1 MEIPLFLDTDNLHE
15 NPEYV
20 RFIYW
25 VLKIKE
31 LDFDLL
37 CDCGNTHSSSPLK
50 HLKLVFSYD
59 QLIIAG
65 LKDQNKNYHFT
76 NAEKFENLFQ
86 IIDQYNEAMDYLY
99 LMIDTQY
106 VTCPYEKIKFDVAPN
121 EDTIRGSIY
130 RLKPK
135 RFQLSNL
142 LYPDE
147 VYGWDDYEPLCLH
160 HMEEESAS
168 YKNYLRNNRWAI

>member
-15 NPEYV
+15 KPPYV

-25 VLKIKE
+25 TLKIKE

-37 CDCGNTHSSSPLK
+37 CDCEDMPSSSPLK
-50 HLKLVFSYD
+50 KLKLVFSYD
-59 QLIIAG
+59 QLIILG
-65 LKDQNKNYHFT
+65 LKDTDKNYHFT
-76 NAEKFENLFQ
+76 SAVKFENLFQ
-86 IIDQYNEAMDYLY
+86 IIDQFNEAMDYIY

-106 VTCPYEKIKFDVAPN
+106 VTCPYNKLNFDVTPK

-130 RLKPK
+130 RLEPK

-142 LYPDE
+142 LYSEE
-147 VYGWDDYEPLCLH
+147 VYGWDNYEPLCLH
-160 HMEEESAS
+160 YMEEETKS
-168 YKNYLRNNRWAI
+168 YKDYLIQNKWAI